1 MPGLTQNEI
10 VTEELAAN
18 ELRFFALAGL
28 PEDLVSQA
36 GRLPVDR
43 SEQTLGLN
51 SSETTARNIRSQQ
64 PMTSWEELDY
74 E

>member
-51 SSETTARNIRSQQ
+51 SSEDYHAEYSQSA
-64 PMTSWEELDY
+64 TNDVLGGTRL
-74 E
+74 